1 MMKLVTA
8 LAFAVALGSP
18 ALAKE
23 PHKLSAQ
30 AAAAQ
35 ASAPYLTINGDYV
48 MDPAVLVVEGEIV
61 GRDPSPDVRASLRR
75 IPKPDVQ

>member
-8 LAFAVALGSP
+8 LAFAVALSSP

-35 ASAPYLTINGDYV
+35 ASAPNLTINGDYV
-48 MDPAVLVVEGEIV
+48 MDPAVVVVDGEIV
-61 GRDPSPDVRASLRR
+61 GRDPSPDVRTNLHRM
-75 IPKPDVQ
+75 PKPDIQ

>member
-18 ALAKE
+18 KLAKE
-23 PHKLSAQ
+23 PHKLSAR

-48 MDPAVLVVEGEIV
+48 MDPAIVVVDDV

-75 IPKPDVQ
+75 IPKPDAQ

>member
-18 ALAKE
+18 ELAKE

-35 ASAPYLTINGDYV
+35 ASAPYLTINSDYV
-48 MDPAVLVVEGEIV
+48 MDPAVVVV
-61 GRDPSPDVRASLRR
+61 DDVSRDPSPDVRASLRR
-75 IPKPDVQ
+75 IPKPDAQ